1 MEENRRTENRRIR
14 RRYRGLFAVVILI
27 VSFFF
32 LGDWSEAASY
42 PALSAKTPLKAYGWR
57 SGKYQLYTDEALTE
71 KGEKFPYGVCNV
83 VALSQ
88 NTAKVCYQDADDVP
102 RIAYIERSVL
112 FYDTDYENKISYA
125 NADLMLYRR
134 PSVAKA
140 TIEVAQF
147 SGGMTVGEW
156 GDWIQLV
163 FYTNGCYQLGWLP
176 RSSYN
181 EKVRLSM
188 KTTGQL
194 LADGTY
200 SFLPR
205 RTSKKALTASSGRLK
220 IAVDRGIER
229 QQFKLKYISDGWYRI
244 TSVPSERQLADSGG
258 LILKRD
264 DSQLWKLTRQ
274 GAYFY
279 LQAGSTARCLCY
291 SGGRALMRAAKK
303 ITAQQWRLVKAKEK
317 PKLKTSVVFSQ
328 YDPKWGGA
336 TYWEGPTIKTI
347 STSGCGVM
355 ALTNAVYALNG
366 EFISP
371 TLISNFS
378 AKRGHYFYNQGTAD
392 TLYADFSNIYGKTYH
407 FRHVGKTYS
416 LSTVKKYLKKG
427 SVAIALVPGHY
438 IAIVAYRAKDNSY
451 LVLDS
456 AIYGKRPTTIY
467 GDWVTASTLC
477 SGTMW
482 CEYFHILSRR

>member
-1 MEENRRTENRRIR
+1 MM
-14 RRYRGLFAVVILI
+14 RRYRGLLAAVILI

-32 LGDWSEAASY
+32 LGGWAEAASY

-57 SGKYQLYTDEALTE
+57 SGKYQLYADEALTE
-71 KGEKFPYGVCNV
+71 KKGKLPYGVCNV

-88 NTAKVCYQDADDVP
+88 NAAKVRYQDEEDVT
-102 RIAYIERSVL
+102 RIAYIERSAL
-112 FYDTDYENKISYA
+112 FYDTKYESKVSYA

-134 PSVAKA
+134 PSVATA
-140 TIEVAQF
+140 TVEVARF
-147 SGGMTVGEW
+147 SGGVTVGER

-163 FYTNGCYQLGWLP
+163 FYSNRCYQMGWLP
-176 RSSYN
+176 RTSYN

-200 SFLPR
+200 MLMPR
-205 RTSKKALTASSGRLK
+205 CTSKKALTASNGRLK
-220 IAVDRGIER
+220 AATYRGIER

-244 TSVPSERQLADSGG
+244 TSVPSSKQLADSGG
-258 LILKRD
+258 LILKKD
-264 DSQLWKLTRQ
+264 ESQLWKLTRQ

-279 LQAGSTARCLCY
+279 LQAKSTARCLCY
-291 SGGRALMRAAKK
+291 SGGGVLMRGAKK
-303 ITAQQWRLVKAKEK
+303 AAAQQWRLVKTEEK

-328 YDPKWGGA
+328 YDPKWGGTA
-336 TYWEGPTIKTI
+336 YWVGPTTKTI
-347 STSGCGVM
+347 STSGCGVV

-371 TLISNFS
+371 TLISDFS

-392 TLYADFSNIYGKTYH
+392 TLYADFSNVYGKTYH
-407 FRHVGKTYS
+407 FKHVGKTYS
-416 LSTVKKYLKKG
+416 LSTVQKYLKKG

-438 IAIVAYRAKDNSY
+438 IAIVAYRSKDNSY

-456 AIYGKRPTTIY
+456 AVYGKRPTTIY
-467 GDWVTASTLC
+467 GDWVTASTLG
-477 SGTMW
+477 SGTMR